1 MCAQYT
7 TVFISYNGDK
17 RYDFPITPERLA
29 KSPPWLEEQPNRP
42 LPARRVS
49 GDAFSRCR
57 AMEACVQ
64 IGSRAP
70 GCSGRCAAPGC
81 AVIEFLESCG
91 PTFALTLPGCRDLL
105 VVIAVAFAVAG
116 LKRLRAALDD
126 DAESPHFIENRAP
139 ARVSLPRGSQWRTR
153 KWSRADCAGGS
164 EAGCRRQACPSLKKW
179 DCSSCC
185 SSCAQDEQ

>member
-1 MCAQYT
+1 VPST
-7 TVFISYNGDK
+7 PTVFISYNGDK

-29 KSPPWLEEQPNRP
+29 KSPRGWRSNRIVRF
-42 LPARRVS
+42 LPEGYLGTVFP
-49 GDAFSRCR
+49 DAGRWKPVCR
-57 AMEACVQ
+57 L
-64 IGSRAP
+64 GRGP
-70 GCSGRCAAPGC
+70 GCSGRCAAPGY

-91 PTFALTLPGCRDLL
+91 PTFALTLPGCSLDLL

-126 DAESPHFIENRAP
+126 DAESPHFIENRTP
-139 ARVSLPRGSQWRTR
+139 ARVSLHRGSQWRTW

-164 EAGCRRQACPSLKKW
+164 EAGCRGQACPSLKKW

-185 SSCAQDEQ
+185 FSCAQDEQ